1 MKNKIQVFLLPISLV
16 LNFYLMIVTITL
28 DNNIANIEEET
39 KKINRTIEVQNK
51 VIVEMQQDFD
61 ELKNQKDK

>member
-1 MKNKIQVFLLPISLV
+1 MKNKIQVFLLSISLV